1 MERIIYGTRRYGILL
16 RLFKLVAREWAQ
28 WTSEM
33 SSQTREQIFH
43 LYKQPCIILSNYDD
57 NNYNSKKSM

>member
-1 MERIIYGTRRYGILL
+1 MERIIHGTRSYGISL
-16 RLFKLVAREWAQ
+16 RLFKLVAREWEQ

-43 LYKQPCIILSNYDD
+43 IYKQPCIILFII
-57 NNYNSKKSM
+57 

>member
-1 MERIIYGTRRYGILL
+1 MERIIHDTRRYGISI

-43 LYKQPCIILSNYDD
+43 IYKQPPCIILSII
-57 NNYNSKKSM
+57 